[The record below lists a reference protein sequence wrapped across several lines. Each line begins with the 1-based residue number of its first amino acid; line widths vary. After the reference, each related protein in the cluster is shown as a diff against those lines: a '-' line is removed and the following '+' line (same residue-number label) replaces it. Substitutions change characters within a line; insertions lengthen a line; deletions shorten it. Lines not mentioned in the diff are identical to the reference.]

1 MFTYSNTTD
10 KSVDD
15 LTELFES
22 SCANAGFSLL
32 HSYNYSEILESKGFP
47 IDGKVIVYEICQAKI
62 AALVLKQNREFAPLM
77 PCRIAIYDENG
88 KTVVSAQ
95 NMEPMLEMISNE
107 SLKNETTSMFES
119 IKKLINRLT
128 N

>member
-15 LTELFES
+15 LTKLFES
-22 SCANAGFSLL
+22 SCTKAGFSLL
-32 HSYNYSEILESKGFP
+32 HSYNYSEILESKAFP

-62 AALVLKQNREFAPLM
+62 ASLVLEQNREFAPLM
-77 PCRIAIYDENG
+77 PCRIAIYDENN

-95 NMEPMLEMISNE
+95 NMEPMLGMINNE
-107 SLKNETTSMFES
+107 SLKNETTIMFES
-119 IKKLINRLT
+119 IKGLINRLT

>member
-15 LTELFES
+15 LANSFES
-22 SCANAGFSLL
+22 SCTNAGFSLL

-47 IDGKVIVYEICQAKI
+47 IEGKVIVYEICQAKI
-62 AALVLKQNREFAPLM
+62 ASLVLKQNREFAPLM
-77 PCRIAIYDENG
+77 PCRVAIYDENG

-95 NMEPMLEMISNE
+95 NMEPMLGMIDNE
-107 SLKNETTSMFES
+107 SLKNETINMFGS
-119 IKKLINRLT
+119 IKELIDRLT